1 MSTIGE
7 LRREVSQLRAQ
18 VGVLEETVSRLRTA
32 PDEQLARLQRYF
44 RLQPTQCR
52 IIRLLSDGKWHQRA
66 DVCRQAKTAKGA
78 IKVHV
83 SHMRDA
89 LSIEGKCGWGYRLT
103 GENLALVQ
111 NVMRGIS

>member
-1 MSTIGE
+1 MSGIRE
-7 LRREVSQLRAQ
+7 LEWENSQLRLQ
-18 VGVLEETVSRLRTA
+18 VEALEDTVSRLRTA
-32 PDEQLARLQRYF
+32 PDEQLTRLQRYF
-44 RLQPTQCR
+44 RFRPTQCR
-52 IIRLLSDGKWHQRA
+52 IIRLLADGKWHPRA